1 MEQLKADVKDKE
13 DKLAAASYMDTLL
26 SEKEKY
32 LDQGDL
38 PAILR
43 KKDIPQDMVKFFDR
57 K

>member
-1 MEQLKADVKDKE
+1 MG
-13 DKLAAASYMDTLL
+13 TLL